1 MPDPKFCQGRRRRM
15 EKFNLVEISGVDRP
29 AQAGASA
36 VNAKREQDGEF
47 FKSPPG
53 ASLDR
58 IVDVLVPHFQTMA
71 DEVRKSK
78 AAAITQKLIKA
89 EDAEAMPETV
99 AQLLALAEAEMKG
112 LVDRTAEA
120 LRIAADQARGVADQS
135 PLGRALNAI
144 LDQSSNLRDAAE
156 LSAST
161 AAQHRRRDHEGR
173 RGEDFIVDKRHGDV
187 AKSLEALRRIGTDLR
202 AVETIDDTR
211 ADRRN
216 QLLEIIDDA
225 IAAES
230 ASDRQI
236 TLIRGLAADLLTEDD
251 PLMDEID
258 ELAKAADEAGTI
270 LPPNF
275 YDQHGNVRDTVAAQ
289 AYLEKR
295 FRHDL
300 QAGLTKGERAAVAKA
315 NSAPSDAQKRLDALA
330 KSILDEADGEVTEFE
345 AHQMACDQDP
355 VLAARVYGE

>member
-1 MPDPKFCQGRRRRM
+1 MPDPKFRQGRRRRM

-36 VNAKREQDGEF
+36 VIAKREQDGGF

-53 ASLDR
+53 ASLER
-58 IVDVLVPHFQTMA
+58 LVDQLAPHFQTMA
-71 DEVRKSK
+71 DEVKKSQ
-78 AAAITQKLIKA
+78 AAVLAHRIIKA

-112 LVDRTAEA
+112 LMDRTAEA
-120 LRIAADQARGVADQS
+120 LRISADQARGVADQS

-161 AAQHRRRDHEGR
+161 TAQHRRQDREGR
-173 RGEDFIVDKRHGDV
+173 RGEDFIVDKRQGDV
-187 AKSLEALRRIGTDLR
+187 AKNLDALRRIGTDLR
-202 AVETIDDTR
+202 ALDTIDDTR

-216 QLLEIIDDA
+216 QLLEIIDDT

-230 ASDRQI
+230 ASNRQL
-236 TLIRGLAADLLTEDD
+236 TLIRGLAADLLIEDD

-275 YDQHGNVRDTVAAQ
+275 YDQHGNVRDPGAAQ

-295 FRHDL
+295 FRHDR
-300 QAGLTKGERAAVAKA
+300 QAGLTNGARAALAKA
-315 NSAPSDAQKRLDALA
+315 NSAPSDAENRLEALA
-330 KSILDEADGEVTEFE
+330 KSIWAEADGQLTEFE
-345 AHQMACDQDP
+345 AHQMACDQNPD
-355 VLAARVYGE
+355 LAAQVYS